1 MAGMNISRAA
11 QLSGVSAK
19 MIRHYESAGL
29 IPAVTRT
36 AAGYRSYTPE
46 DVHRLAFIRRA
57 RAVGFGTPEI
67 RQLLSLWQNRQR
79 PARDVK
85 RLAVEH
91 LQQLQERIADLEAI
105 ADTLSHLISHCR
117 GDGRPDCPILDSLA
131 AEDPELTIQGVPA
144 RRRQVSK

>member
-1 MAGMNISRAA
+1 MNISRAA
-11 QLSGVSAK
+11 ELSGVSAK

-29 IPAVTRT
+29 IPAAERT
-36 AAGYRSYTPE
+36 DAGYRVYAMD

-57 RAVGFGTPEI
+57 RAVGFGTADI

-91 LQQLQERIADLEAI
+91 LQQLQERIADLETI

-131 AEDPELTIQGVPA
+131 AEDPEPETRSNRA
-144 RRRQVSK
+144 RRRQASK

>member
-1 MAGMNISRAA
+1 MADMNISRAA

-19 MIRHYESAGL
+19 MIRHYESTGL
-29 IPAVTRT
+29 IPAVTRSDS
-36 AAGYRSYTPE
+36 GYRCYTPE
-46 DVHRLAFIRRA
+46 DVHRLAFIHRA

-117 GDGRPDCPILDSLA
+117 GDDRPDCPILDSLA
-131 AEDPELTIQGVPA
+131 DNTPTSCKQA
-144 RRRQVSK
+144 S

>member
-1 MAGMNISRAA
+1 
-11 QLSGVSAK
+11 

-29 IPAVTRT
+29 IPAVART
-36 AAGYRSYTPE
+36 DAGYRSYTPE

-57 RAVGFGTPEI
+57 RAVSFGTPEI

-91 LQQLQERIADLEAI
+91 LHQLQERIADLEAI
-105 ADTLSHLISHCR
+105 ADTLSHLVSHCR
-117 GDGRPDCPILDSLA
+117 GDDRPDCPILDSLA
-131 AEDPELTIQGVPA
+131 AVGREQKSPGTSTS
-144 RRRQVSK
+144 RRQTSL

>member
-1 MAGMNISRAA
+1 
-11 QLSGVSAK
+11 

-29 IPAVTRT
+29 IPAVART
-36 AAGYRSYTPE
+36 DAGYRSYTPE

-131 AEDPELTIQGVPA
+131 AVDREQKPPRTSTS
-144 RRRQVSK
+144 RRQVSI

>member
-1 MAGMNISRAA
+1 MSCMNISGAA
-11 QLSGVSAK
+11 KLSGVSAK
-19 MIRHYESAGL
+19 MIRHYESTGL
-29 IPAVTRT
+29 IPAVSRT
-36 AAGYRSYTPE
+36 NAGYRCYKPE
-46 DVHRLAFIRRA
+46 DIHRLAFIRRA

-85 RLAVEH
+85 RLAVEN

-105 ADTLSHLISHCR
+105 ADTLSHLIGHCR

-131 AEDPELTIQGVPA
+131 AEDPGPDKRNVPA

>member
-1 MAGMNISRAA
+1 MGDMNISHAA

-29 IPAVTRT
+29 IPTVART
-36 AAGYRSYTPE
+36 DAGYRRYTPD

-67 RQLLSLWQNRQR
+67 RQLLSLWENRQR

-91 LQQLQERIADLEAI
+91 LEQLQERIADLEAI
-105 ADTLSHLISHCR
+105 ADTLSHLIGHCR

-131 AEDPELTIQGVPA
+131 AADREQKTPNTLTS
-144 RRRQVSK
+144 RRQKHG

>member
-1 MAGMNISRAA
+1 MNISRAA
-11 QLSGVSAK
+11 ELSGVSAK

-29 IPAVTRT
+29 IPAAART
-36 AAGYRSYTPE
+36 AAGYRVYAMD

-57 RAVGFGTPEI
+57 RAVGFGTADI

-91 LQQLQERIADLEAI
+91 LQQLQARIADLEAI
-105 ADTLSHLISHCR
+105 ADTLSHLIGHCQ
-117 GDGRPDCPILDSLA
+117 GDERPDCPILDSLA
-131 AEDPELTIQGVPA
+131 ADSPA
-144 RRRQVSK
+144 PAATSTKRSKKAK

>member
-11 QLSGVSAK
+11 RLSGVSAK

-131 AEDPELTIQGVPA
+131 AEDPELKTQGVPA

>member
-1 MAGMNISRAA
+1 
-11 QLSGVSAK
+11 

-36 AAGYRSYTPE
+36 DAGYRSYTPE

-91 LQQLQERIADLEAI
+91 LQQLKERITDLEAI
-105 ADTLSHLISHCR
+105 ADTLSHLIGHCR
-117 GDGRPDCPILDSLA
+117 GDSRPDCPILDSLA
-131 AEDPELTIQGVPA
+131 AGDPEPATRSVPA

>member
-1 MAGMNISRAA
+1 MVAMNISRAA
-11 QLSGVSAK
+11 KLSGVSAK

-29 IPAVTRT
+29 VPAAART
-36 AAGYRSYTPE
+36 GSGYRLYTMD

-57 RAVGFGTPEI
+57 RAVGFGTADI

-91 LQQLQERIADLEAI
+91 LQQLQARIADLEAI
-105 ADTLSHLISHCR
+105 AATLSHLIGHCH
-117 GDGRPDCPILDSLA
+117 GDERPDCPILDSLA
-131 AEDPELTIQGVPA
+131 ADSPA
-144 RRRQVSK
+144 PVATRTDKPRRKKAK

>member
-1 MAGMNISRAA
+1 MNISRAA
-11 QLSGVSAK
+11 ELSGVSAK

-29 IPAVTRT
+29 IPAAGRT
-36 AAGYRSYTPE
+36 DAGYRVYTMD

-57 RAVGFGTPEI
+57 RAVGFGSDDI

-91 LQQLQERIADLEAI
+91 LQQLQARIVDLEAI
-105 ADTLSHLISHCR
+105 ADTLSHLIGHCH
-117 GDGRPDCPILDSLA
+117 GDERPDCPILDSLA
-131 AEDPELTIQGVPA
+131 ADSPA
-144 RRRQVSK
+144 PAATSTTRRKRAK